1 MHWCV
6 CVEIEFVNQIDY
18 FVTQFLLNK
27 ELVSGDRIRVQIVCG
42 ILGLAILW
50 IIFLIPLRYF
60 IFKILES
67 LSYLFSTG

>member
-1 MHWCV
+1 MHW

-27 ELVSGDRIRVQIVCG
+27 ELVSGDLIRVQIVCG

-50 IIFLIPLRYF
+50 IIFLIPLCNF
-60 IFKILES
+60 IFKILQS